1 MKSFIL
7 GFIAAILGCFIFL
20 AGLILWVRL
29 TAPSGVSSTSVAV
42 STTEATDSQATDTA
56 SDEAASNGN
65 TSSSDTASSSDE
77 TSSKTDETKETPAAY
92 DLDKAVTAEEAP
104 KKYSEYMKVIEAEL
118 KPEYGYNLK
127 IAYMDDRI
135 IIAVWESNLVQRLN
149 EGLENGTKDTIWDS
163 QKTSLRALCQKY
175 YDSLKDHSID
185 NGHISLYLLDERNL
199 DNIILGFDDGKLVHD
214 GLDHE

>member
-42 STTEATDSQATDTA
+42 STTEAADSQATDTA
-56 SDEAASNGN
+56 E
-65 TSSSDTASSSDE
+65 SSDTASDNTASIKASSSGEASSE
-77 TSSKTDETKETPAAY
+77 TNEPKETPAAY

>member
-42 STTEATDSQATDTA
+42 STTEAADSQATDTA
-56 SDEAASNGN
+56 E
-65 TSSSDTASSSDE
+65 SSDTASDNTASIKASSSGEASSE
-77 TSSKTDETKETPAAY
+77 TNEPKKTPAAY

>member
-42 STTEATDSQATDTA
+42 STTEAADSQVTDSA
-56 SDEAASNGN
+56 E
-65 TSSSDTASSSDE
+65 SSDTASDNTASIKASSSE
-77 TSSKTDETKETPAAY
+77 EASSKTNEPKETPAAY

-127 IAYMDDRI
+127 IAYTDDRI

-199 DNIILGFDDGKLVHD
+199 DNIILAFDDGKLVHD